1 MKFFLDKY
9 KVYKGRLVFAWQEHK
24 GYIIAVC
31 ILSTMLL
38 MSWLIG

>member
-1 MKFFLDKY
+1 MIQLIKKY
-9 KVYKGRLVFAWQEHK
+9 KGKIKFAWSEHK